1 MRFAISHCRVR
12 TSNFQLAR
20 HTSIILHP
28 QRMPHSTYATGTR
41 TPGNMFVRVLGH
53 LNTFIL
59 LSAIASFFLAT
70 RVVNHPEHRASKI
83 MTDLP
88 SYTFPEVIH
97 QSWKNCSK
105 FKLVVHDVLR
115 DIWRANHPSWQ
126 YICWND
132 TENRYKL
139 PPHLLLGLIP
149 KQFTSLSH
157 KCIDQGSSGKT
168 LSRFPQTV

>member
-1 MRFAISHCRVR
+1 MPFHLFFLNCDSP
-12 TSNFQLAR
+12 AR
-20 HTSIILHP
+20 PRCAS
-28 QRMPHSTYATGTR
+28 GTR
-41 TPGNMFVRVLGH
+41 RPWF
-53 LNTFIL
+53 
-59 LSAIASFFLAT
+59 AST
-70 RVVNHPEHRASKI
+70 TGWPVHICKGCVHRASKI

-168 LSRFPQTV
+168 LYRFPQTV